1 MSFVSD
7 TLLSGGA
14 RLHVARG
21 GHQGKD
27 AGKRSNQS
35 QGGRLDPLIRLVKD
49 PFGVFGGAR
58 EADEDESA
66 QKAKAD
72 EDRKQLLYLRLR
84 DAESY
89 DDWKAAAAE
98 LDTLEGNDAWKLEDA
113 SSEYDAELVKVRLDE
128 LNEARLN
135 CDVKRMLFLVR
146 TTLTRG
152 LGGMGDLRLYKHSH
166 VGTKKLIERYIDSA
180 VQTLAAIPEV
190 AAKQGDTCPVKPHRV
205 AEELLRTRQSFGRT
219 ALLMSGGGTFGM
231 NHVGVVKCLWELQL
245 LPRIISGASA
255 GSIVC
260 AVLCSKI
267 DDEIP
272 GVLSDFC
279 YGDLDV
285 FEKAGEEEGVIQKV
299 TRFLK
304 YGSLFD
310 ISHLQRVMRQMLGDI
325 TFQESYNRTRR
336 ILNITVSSASVYEL
350 PRLLNYVTAPDVM
363 IWSAVCASCS
373 VPLIFSAASLMAKDR
388 KTGREVPWNP
398 SPNEGW
404 IDGSVDNDL
413 PMTRLAEMFNVNH
426 FIVSQVNP
434 HVVPFL
440 AKEEHDIGAEVQQQ
454 NSAFSAGPGWMHNMA
469 SFAKGEALHRLEVL
483 AEMGV
488 FPNTMTKV
496 RSVLSQRYSGDIT
509 IFPAI
514 SYTNFPKILSNP
526 TTDYMLRCLLAGE
539 QATWLKVSRIQNHV
553 AVELALDEAV
563 NQILPFV
570 HFSKSQVD
578 LRLLNVN
585 RPASQGVELP
595 PTHQLRRHK
604 RDSHSEGQGLPLAPF
619 TPFTE
624 TPSPGFSRRP
634 GSRGQGLTPT
644 ASRPYLPSR
653 PSMRNS
659 KSPDFNRV
667 AFSTVEAV
675 SSTDADDSPTDADV
689 SDNIASDTTEILS
702 SPSLSHSP
710 PPNIAELYR
719 SFPAVSNPTTPAAPA
734 ELFSGQNGS
743 RHLAPG
749 TPSSPE
755 LRYKRLFHPPA
766 QTREPEPAYKQGIK
780 RVLLPLSSIPVL
792 KPMENKPEQQG
803 APSSTLAKAASLDE
817 REVEALD
824 APGLS
829 PLSTRDGA
837 QEMEGSYFERKMRG
851 LHRGNGTPRWGS
863 PTRGTAVLR
872 RKKSKG
878 GSVGGER
885 A

>member
-1 MSFVSD
+1 MSLASD

-21 GHQGKD
+21 GQQGKA

-35 QGGRLDPLIRLVKD
+35 QAGLLVPQIRLVKD
-49 PFGVFGGAR
+49 AFGVFGGAR
-58 EADEDESA
+58 DADEDESL
-66 QKAKAD
+66 QKAR
-72 EDRKQLLYLRLR
+72 EDDNRNRLLYLRLR

-89 DDWKAAAAE
+89 DDWKAAAAK
-98 LDTLEGNDAWKLEDA
+98 LDTLEGNDAWKLEDE
-113 SSEYDAELVKVRLDE
+113 SSEYDAELVKVRLGE
-128 LNEARLN
+128 LDDARLN

-190 AAKQGDTCPVKPHRV
+190 AAKQGGTCPVKPSRV

-231 NHVGVVKCLWELQL
+231 NHIGVVKCLWELRL

-260 AVLCSKI
+260 AVLCSKS

-272 GVLSDFC
+272 GVLSEFC

-310 ISHLQRVMRQMLGDI
+310 ISHLQRVMRKMLGDV

-373 VPLIFSAASLMAKDR
+373 VPLIFSAASIMAKDR

-440 AKEEHDIGAEVQQQ
+440 AKEEYDIGAEVQQQ

-488 FPNTMTKV
+488 FPNTMSKV

-526 TTDYMLRCLLAGE
+526 TTDYMMRCLLAGE

-563 NQILPFV
+563 NQILPCV
-570 HFSKSQVD
+570 HFSKSQAD
-578 LRLLNVN
+578 LRLLNFA
-585 RPASQGVELP
+585 RPASQGAELA
-595 PTHQLRRHK
+595 PTHQLRGHK
-604 RDSHSEGQGLPLAPF
+604 RDSHSEGQGLPLALF

-624 TPSPGFSRRP
+624 MPSPDFSQQPGLRGKGFTTTTSR
-634 GSRGQGLTPT
+634 L
-644 ASRPYLPSR
+644 YLPSR
-653 PSMRNS
+653 PSMGNDE
-659 KSPDFNRV
+659 SPDFNRV
-667 AFSTVEAV
+667 VALSTVEAI

-689 SDNIASDTTEILS
+689 SDNIESDTTEILS

-719 SFPAVSNPTTPAAPA
+719 SFTSASNPTTPAAPA
-734 ELFSGQNGS
+734 ELFGSQNGCGNP
-743 RHLAPG
+743 APDA
-749 TPSSPE
+749 PSSPE

-766 QTREPEPAYKQGIK
+766 QLREPETAYKQE
-780 RVLLPLSSIPVL
+780 SSACC
-792 KPMENKPEQQG
+792 N
-803 APSSTLAKAASLDE
+803 
-817 REVEALD
+817 R
-824 APGLS
+824 
-829 PLSTRDGA
+829 
-837 QEMEGSYFERKMRG
+837 
-851 LHRGNGTPRWGS
+851 
-863 PTRGTAVLR
+863 
-872 RKKSKG
+872 
-878 GSVGGER
+878 
-885 A
+885 